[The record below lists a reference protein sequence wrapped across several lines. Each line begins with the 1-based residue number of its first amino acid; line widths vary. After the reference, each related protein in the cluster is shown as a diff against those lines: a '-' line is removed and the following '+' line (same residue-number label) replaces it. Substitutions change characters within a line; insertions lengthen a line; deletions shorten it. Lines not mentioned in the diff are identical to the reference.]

1 MKCLNEFLREFFV
14 LLFEGLQVSPL
25 VRVQEIEEV
34 EQFSDVVV
42 QRRLKISK
50 WVIKNRLQVRQT
62 YSCHDDTVNRVEFR
76 ELLED
81 QAAITL
87 D

>member
-1 MKCLNEFLREFFV
+1 MKGLDEFLREFFV
-14 LLFEGLQVSPL
+14 LLLEGLQVSPL

-50 WVIKNRLQVRQT
+50 WVIKKRLQVRQT
-62 YSCHDDTVNRVEFR
+62 YSCHDDTVNRVEFCK
-76 ELLED
+76 LLED